1 MDKLTEKEFCY
12 FITQYEGEIT
22 DNIKQIVQRTFTG
35 EELLEFI
42 NYILKQK
49 S

>member
-1 MDKLTEKEFCY
+1 MNTLTEEQFCY
-12 FITQYEGEIT
+12 FITQYEGEVT
-22 DNIKQIVQRTFTG
+22 DNIKQIVLRTFTG

-49 S
+49 L

>member
-1 MDKLTEKEFCY
+1 MNTLTEEQFCY
-12 FITQYEGEIT
+12 FITQYEGEVT

-49 S
+49 T